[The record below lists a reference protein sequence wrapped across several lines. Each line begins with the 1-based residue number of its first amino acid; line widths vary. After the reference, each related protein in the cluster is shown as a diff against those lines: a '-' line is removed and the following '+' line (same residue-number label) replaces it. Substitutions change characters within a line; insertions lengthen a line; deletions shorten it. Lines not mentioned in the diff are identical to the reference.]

1 VRMQIKTLSETR
13 LDEAL
18 SATVNVARASNMMA
32 EFAAIE
38 KTECMSEFASLNK
51 LEQSIDLWNL
61 RLRTWN
67 TEPEHWGANKPPEDF
82 PPPECINLLHAET
95 QWYQVTLIGA
105 ASKANCDI
113 SASATN
119 VNVYDGLNGPPPG
132 NISPPGGGVIMMTD
146 EHAHYGSRGATNY
159 SQLVRG
165 WDNTVPAPHYG
176 HDMGAQNPGPPPIPP
191 DTKHDAILMKKFST
205 SLTHF
210 IAVAS
215 EQTVMLPR
223 PLNYSPSGSRNGI
236 FMPIILRYLADR
248 RIAKTLSTVRRRTL
262 GTPA

>member
-1 VRMQIKTLSETR
+1 VRLQIKKLSETR
-13 LDEAL
+13 LDEGLAT
-18 SATVNVARASNMMA
+18 TVNAASASNMMA

-38 KTECMSEFASLNK
+38 KTECMFEFASLNK

-61 RLRTWN
+61 RIRTWD
-67 TEPEHWGANKPPEDF
+67 TQHEHWGTSKPPEDF
-82 PPPECINLLHAET
+82 PAPECINLLHAET

-105 ASKANCDI
+105 ANKANCDI
-113 SASATN
+113 SASATS
-119 VNVYDGLNGPPPG
+119 VNVYDGMNGPPPG

-146 EHAHYGSRGATNY
+146 EHAHYGSRGATSY

-165 WDNTVPAPHYG
+165 WDNTVPASHYG
-176 HDMGAQNPGPPPIPP
+176 HDMGAQSPGPPPIPP
-191 DTKHDAILMKKFST
+191 DTRHDPVFMKKFST

-210 IAVAS
+210 ISMAS

-223 PLNYSPSGSRNGI
+223 PLNYSPSGSRSGI

-248 RIAKTLSTVRRRTL
+248 RISKTLSTVRRRTL